1 MLADGRIDGDKLRV
15 FHTTAPFAD
24 YVWVARNNLAP
35 ALQEKV
41 AAALIALQPGQD
53 DAVLDIL
60 RGQHFVRASDALYAQ
75 VSAVARELGLLCP
88 RTRRCLPPLR
98 RASPCPPPPIH
109 RFPPSI

>member
-53 DAVLDIL
+53 DAVLDEEL
-60 RGQHFVRASDALYAQ
+60 KSMSGGQGAIDTVVR
-75 VSAVARELGLLCP
+75 VSGKKNPTIRDFMEI
-88 RTRRCLPPLR
+88 TRRDRKSTRLN
-98 RASPCPPPPIH
+98 SSH
-109 RFPPSI
+109 